1 MGAVPFASTGA
12 ESSPGWL
19 LCRAPDLAES
29 FRVGRQGCG
38 RATHTRDLRLRPRR
52 STTGCQWQLFPWRAI
67 KQILAPWTAPPA
79 AWPSSM
85 ANDLATLRETDLANV
100 RATSIGFIF
109 QTFNLIPTLS
119 AQENAETALA
129 PLRVTGADRRTR
141 AAQALAGVGL
151 AERLNHLPSELSG
164 GQQQRVAIAR
174 VRNPARRLSGPRLRQ
189 RRSGLA

>member
-1 MGAVPFASTGA
+1 
-12 ESSPGWL
+12 
-19 LCRAPDLAES
+19 
-29 FRVGRQGCG
+29 
-38 RATHTRDLRLRPRR
+38 
-52 STTGCQWQLFPWRAI
+52 
-67 KQILAPWTAPPA
+67 
-79 AWPSSM
+79 M

-119 AQENAETALA
+119 AQENVETALA

-151 AERLNHLPSELSG
+151 AERLNHLPSELPG

-189 RRSGLA
+189 RRSGLAGRFQPATGVLVPGRDQVTAGARTGPGMSPPAGAGRHRHRACA